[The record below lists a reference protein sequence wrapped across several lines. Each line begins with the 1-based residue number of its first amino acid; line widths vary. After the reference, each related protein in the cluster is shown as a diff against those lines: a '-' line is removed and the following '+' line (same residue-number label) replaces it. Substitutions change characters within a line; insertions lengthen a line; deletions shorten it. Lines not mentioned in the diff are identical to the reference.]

1 MKQKCR
7 AQSGNQSVLNRF
19 CHHLL
24 HEVKLCPETITQ
36 LRENPPE
43 LLPGPCV
50 PRCGLGKV
58 RVSHGLVGQ
67 GFGLL
72 GTGSRGEKCSQTKH
86 AKEPRREKFRR
97 EML

>member
-19 CHHLL
+19 CHQLL
-24 HEVKLCPETITQ
+24 HKVKLCPETITQ
-36 LRENPPE
+36 LRANPPE
-43 LLPGPCV
+43 LLAGPCV

-67 GFGLL
+67 GLGLL
-72 GTGSRGEKCSQTKH
+72 GTGSRGEKH